1 MKKILIALIILSSC
15 SKSEES
21 SPESPSS
28 SNQDFNIWSG
38 SEITFKKDANTN
50 PLDVN
55 NQDSIC
61 PSVIITRGTSGG
73 EIYNIILEESSTKG
87 LSPKGTEWAI
97 GDTSDIQNL
106 TFNSFRNAVGSPKN
120 VVGKKLV
127 LHIIQAN
134 IYLPV
139 EFISWGQGNSGS
151 FSYKR
156 TTQQ

>member
-1 MKKILIALIILSSC
+1 M
-15 SKSEES
+15 
-21 SPESPSS
+21 PR
-28 SNQDFNIWSG
+28 QHRWSLNLCKLLFG
-38 SEITFKKDANTN
+38 RLWDELDMVPTYPIDRDIFLAANYE
-50 PLDVN
+50 
-55 NQDSIC
+55 QIM
-61 PSVIITRGTSGG
+61 

-87 LSPKGTEWAI
+87 VSPEGTEWAI
-97 GDTSDIQNL
+97 WDTSDIQNL

-127 LHIIQAN
+127 LHIIQEN